1 MEKDAQA
8 AEALAATSTG
18 KAALDYAIQ
27 AAELYMRAASVTSSK
42 QDAARFRQRC
52 KALIAKAE
60 KLKTQ
65 LPKVPPERNGS
76 DILRQSSL
84 LHGNEFPPWD
94 EDPSDAEF
102 QHKSGQQLFTD
113 ETRFSLSPIQTENFA
128 SWQRPQD
135 LHDLPV
141 NSDLEALMR
150 PSQSCNLVQDVT
162 TDCSVVASLS
172 AAIDMLTGPHS
183 VLSSI
188 IYPFDHDNG
197 HPKISASGKY
207 VFRMNFNGCWR
218 RVEIDDRLPA
228 SRTDRTLFVVDRRNP
243 RLIWPALLEKA
254 YLKVRGGYDFPG
266 SNSGTDLWVLTGWIP
281 EQLFLQR
288 EDFDLSTAWRRIKA
302 AHETQD
308 VVVTLGTGRI
318 SAEEEEVMGLVGEHD
333 YAVLDMD
340 CSNGTRKLLIKNPW
354 CNGPVWTGAGWSTP
368 QKSPRAGIGQD
379 GGKSSH
385 KPELSSSGTL
395 WVAFEDVAQ
404 HFESMYLNWNPK
416 LFPHRQ
422 DRHFNWSTP
431 PKHLAASL
439 VRNVQHSI
447 TSLRGGLVWM
457 LVSRHFVD
465 QELVMMR
472 HRRGSMAAVAEQ
484 LGYMSILIFET
495 NGKRVQT
502 SEDQLYRGPYVDSPQ
517 TLARLETEPGKR
529 YTIVLDQQELPLKSY
544 NFTLTVFSELPVEL
558 REAQEEMSHFQEV
571 EGTWTRRTA
580 GGNSSLSTYFI
591 NPQYKIST
599 TQIGPISILLM
610 TGDQDVHVHID
621 LVWASGKRVTSI
633 RVKDLVGTSGEY
645 RQGCAVANIAKLDP
659 GIYTL
664 VCSTFEANQTAN
676 FALRVSSTSDVELE
690 SIPADA
696 AGRLRKSLTPLVL
709 TEREERMRAQIR
721 VSWLTRGSV
730 CIRSVG
736 PKNAKDEV
744 IRQPSSLMIRVYLAH
759 GWGPE
764 QLVIAESGDG
774 DFVESTAALR
784 TPEFDLEPERTRS
797 GQMWLVV
804 ETIGVQ
810 NTSTSLEMDIFS
822 DSPVQVGPWQRW

>member
-8 AEALAATSTG
+8 AEALAASSTG
-18 KAALDYAIQ
+18 QAALDYTIQ
-27 AAELYMRAASVTSSK
+27 AAELYMRAASSTSNK

-52 KALIAKAE
+52 KVLIAHAE

-65 LPKVPPERNGS
+65 LPKSPPGRSGS

-84 LHGNEFPPWD
+84 LHGNDFPPW
-94 EDPSDAEF
+94 EKDPPHTEF
-102 QHKSGQQLFTD
+102 QRKPGQHLFTD

-135 LHDLPV
+135 LSNIPD
-141 NSDLEALMR
+141 DGDQEAFMR

-172 AAIDMLTGPHS
+172 AAIDMLTGKHS

-188 IYPFDHDNG
+188 IHPFDHENG

-218 RVEIDDRLPA
+218 RVTIDDRLPA

-288 EDFDLSTAWRRIKA
+288 EDFDLSTTWRRIKA
-302 AHETQD
+302 AHETED

-340 CSNGTRKLLIKNPW
+340 CSDGIRKLLIKNPW

-368 QKSPRAGIGQD
+368 QKSPKAGMNYD
-379 GGKSSH
+379 GESSDK
-385 KPELSSSGTL
+385 KPELASSGTL

-404 HFESMYLNWNPK
+404 HFESMYLNWNPN

-439 VRNVQHSI
+439 VRNVQYSI
-447 TSLRGGLVWM
+447 SCPRGGLVWI
-457 LVSRHFVD
+457 LISRHFVD
-465 QELVMMR
+465 QELDIMR
-472 HRRGSMAAVAEQ
+472 NRRGSMAAVAEQ

-502 SEDQLYRGPYVDSPQ
+502 SEDPLYRGPYVDSPQ
-517 TLARLETEPGKR
+517 TLARLEAEPGKH

-544 NFTLTVFSELPVEL
+544 NFSLAIFSELPIQV
-558 REAQEEMSHFQEV
+558 REAQEEMSHFKEID
-571 EGTWTRRTA
+571 GTWSRRTA

-591 NPQYKIST
+591 NPQYKLST
-599 TQIGPISILLM
+599 HQGGPVSILLT
-610 TGDQDVHVHID
+610 TGDQDVHVHVD
-621 LVWASGKRVTSI
+621 LVWASGKRVNSI
-633 RVKDLVGTSGEY
+633 RAKDLAGTSGEY
-645 RQGCAVANIAKLDP
+645 RQGCAIASIPKLDP

-664 VCSTFEANQTAN
+664 VCSTFEANQTAD
-676 FALRVSSTSDVELE
+676 FALRVSSSSNVELE
-690 SIPADA
+690 PIPTDA
-696 AGRLRKSLTPLVL
+696 AGRLRNSLTPLNL
-709 TEREERMRAQIR
+709 TEREERMRAQMQ

-730 CIRSVG
+730 CVRSVG
-736 PKNAKDEV
+736 PKNARDD
-744 IRQPSSLMIRVYLAH
+744 IARQPSSPMIRVYVAH

-764 QLVIAESGDG
+764 QLVIAESADG
-774 DFVESTAALR
+774 EFAESTAALR
-784 TPEFDLEPERTRS
+784 TPEFDLQPERTQS
-797 GQMWLVV
+797 GQVWLVV
-804 ETIGVQ
+804 ETIGVV
-810 NTSTSLEMDIFS
+810 NVSTSLEMDVFS
-822 DSPVQVGPWQRW
+822 DSPVQVGPWQSW

>member
-1 MEKDAQA
+1 MEKDAQV
-8 AEALAATSTG
+8 AEALASTSSG
-18 KAALDYAIQ
+18 KAALDHAIE
-27 AAELYMRAASVTSSK
+27 AAELYMRAASSTSNK
-42 QDAARFRQRC
+42 KDAARFRQRC
-52 KALIAKAE
+52 KALIAHAE

-65 LPKVPPERNGS
+65 LPKAPPGFSAS

-84 LHGNEFPPWD
+84 LHGNEFPPW
-94 EDPSDAEF
+94 ENDPSDAEF
-102 QHKSGQQLFTD
+102 LHKPGQELFID

-128 SWQRPQD
+128 SWKRPQD
-135 LHDLPV
+135 LSDLTDDD
-141 NSDLEALMR
+141 DLEALMR
-150 PSQSCNLVQDVT
+150 PLRSCNLVQDVT

-172 AAIDMLTGPHS
+172 AAIDMLTGKHS
-183 VLSSI
+183 VLASI
-188 IYPFDHDNG
+188 IHPFDHDSG
-197 HPKISASGKY
+197 HPKISTSGKY

-218 RVEIDDRLPA
+218 RVVIDDRLPA

-281 EQLFLQR
+281 EQLFLHR
-288 EDFDLSTAWRRIKA
+288 EDFDLSTTWRRIKA

-340 CSNGTRKLLIKNPW
+340 CSDGIRKLLIQNPW

-368 QKSPRAGIGQD
+368 QKSPRPEMSAD
-379 GGKSSH
+379 G
-385 KPELSSSGTL
+385 ELTSRVSELYPSGTL

-431 PKHLAASL
+431 PKRLAASL
-439 VRNVQHSI
+439 VRNVQYSI
-447 TSLRGGLVWM
+447 TCPKGGLVWI

-465 QELVMMR
+465 QELAIMR
-472 HRRGSMAAVAEQ
+472 NRRGSMAAVAEQ

-495 NGKRVQT
+495 SGKRVQT
-502 SEDQLYRGPYVDSPQ
+502 SEDQLYCGPYVDSPQ
-517 TLARLETEPGKR
+517 TLARLETEPGKQ

-544 NFTLTVFSELPVEL
+544 NFTLSVFSELPVEL
-558 REAQEEMSHFQEV
+558 REAQEEMSHFKEI
-571 EGTWTRRTA
+571 EGTWSRRTA

-599 TQIGPISILLM
+599 TRTGPVSILLA
-610 TGDQDVHVHID
+610 TGDQDVHVHVD
-621 LVWASGKRVTSI
+621 LAWASGKRVSSI

-645 RQGCAVANIAKLDP
+645 RQGCAVANIPKLDP
-659 GIYTL
+659 GVYTL
-664 VCSTFEANQTAN
+664 ICSTFEANQTAD
-676 FALRVSSTSDVELE
+676 FALRVSSTAEVLLE
-690 SIPADA
+690 NIPTDA
-696 AGRLRKSLTPLVL
+696 AGRLRNSLLPLAL

-730 CIRSVG
+730 CVRSVG
-736 PKNAKDEV
+736 PKSSRDDTV
-744 IRQPSSLMIRVYLAH
+744 RQPSPLMVKVYVVH

-764 QLVIAESGDG
+764 KLVIAETGDG
-774 DFVESTAALR
+774 EFVESTVALR
-784 TPEFDLEPERTRS
+784 TPEFDIEPERTHS

-804 ETIGVQ
+804 ETIGVH
-810 NTSTSLEMDIFS
+810 NAPTSLEMDVFS
-822 DSPVQVGPWQRW
+822 DSPVQVGPWQSW